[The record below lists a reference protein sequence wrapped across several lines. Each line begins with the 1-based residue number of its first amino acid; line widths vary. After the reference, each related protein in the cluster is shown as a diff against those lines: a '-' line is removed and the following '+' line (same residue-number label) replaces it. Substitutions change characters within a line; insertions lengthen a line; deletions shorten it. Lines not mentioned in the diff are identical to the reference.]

1 MNNINSI
8 FANNY
13 IQRTNPFR
21 KKDMKSKLRQLSDTK
36 PDTDKT
42 GIDAIL
48 ESSKSYLETLKAE
61 RVKMSDTALKTKS
74 QKYQYKDL
82 SARIVRSKTSVS
94 ARQLASQ
101 ARREVQRL
109 KRERRNA
116 EGDTKELDAAIEHAK
131 SMERVARKK
140 ARHLE
145 QEELA
150 KGYGNIGIANISEE
164 EDIKTS
170 EEDEYKEEYTEA
182 EYEEIESESAEEEY
196 VDSEGLEAYEE
207 MQDKLFDEMSEEIK
221 ALLEDMGL
229 EETTESVYG
238 LEPDDIKAMKIKHRN
253 SEMKDIVKADTKY
266 LKVLFEGFN
275 EQRIDITI

>member
-13 IQRTNPFR
+13 IQRTNPFL

-82 SARIVRSKTSVS
+82 SARIVRSKTSIS

-150 KGYGNIGIANISEE
+150 KGYGNIGFVNTSEE
-164 EDIKTS
+164 EDTETS
-170 EEDEYKEEYTEA
+170 EDVEHKEA
-182 EYEEIESESAEEEY
+182 EYEEIECEAAKEEY
-196 VDSEGLEAYEE
+196 VDFEGLEAYEE
-207 MQDKLFDEMSEEIK
+207 IQDEMFDEMSEELK
-221 ALLEDMGL
+221 ALLEEMGL
-229 EETTESVYG
+229 EETTESVYD

-253 SEMKDIVKADTKY
+253 SEMKDIVKADTNY
-266 LKVLFEGFN
+266 LKVIFEGFN

>member
-13 IQRTNPFR
+13 IQRTNPFL

-82 SARIVRSKTSVS
+82 SARIVRSKTSIS

-150 KGYGNIGIANISEE
+150 KGYGNIGIVNTSEE
-164 EDIKTS
+164 EDTETS
-170 EEDEYKEEYTEA
+170 EDVEHKEA
-182 EYEEIESESAEEEY
+182 EYEEIECEAAKEEY
-196 VDSEGLEAYEE
+196 VDFEGLEAYEE
-207 MQDKLFDEMSEEIK
+207 IQDEMFDEMSEELK
-221 ALLEDMGL
+221 ALLEEMGL
-229 EETTESVYG
+229 EETTESVYD

-253 SEMKDIVKADTKY
+253 SEMKDIVKADTNY
-266 LKVLFEGFN
+266 LKVIFEGFN

>member
-13 IQRTNPFR
+13 IQRTNPFL

-74 QKYQYKDL
+74 QKYQYKYL
-82 SARIVRSKTSVS
+82 SARIVRSKTSIS

-150 KGYGNIGIANISEE
+150 KGYGNIGIVNTSEE
-164 EDIKTS
+164 EDTETS
-170 EEDEYKEEYTEA
+170 EDVEHKEA
-182 EYEEIESESAEEEY
+182 EYEEIECEAAKEEY
-196 VDSEGLEAYEE
+196 VDFEGLEAYEE
-207 MQDKLFDEMSEEIK
+207 IQDEMFDEMSEELK
-221 ALLEDMGL
+221 ALLEEMGL
-229 EETTESVYG
+229 EETTESVYD

-253 SEMKDIVKADTKY
+253 SEMKDIVKADTNY
-266 LKVLFEGFN
+266 LKVIFEGFN

>member
-13 IQRTNPFR
+13 IQRTNPFL

-82 SARIVRSKTSVS
+82 SARIVRSKTSIS

-101 ARREVQRL
+101 ARREVKRL

-150 KGYGNIGIANISEE
+150 KGYGNIGIVNTSEE
-164 EDIKTS
+164 EDTETS
-170 EEDEYKEEYTEA
+170 EDVEHKEA
-182 EYEEIESESAEEEY
+182 EYEEIECEAAKEEY
-196 VDSEGLEAYEE
+196 VDFEGLEAYEE
-207 MQDKLFDEMSEEIK
+207 IQDEMFDEMSEELK
-221 ALLEDMGL
+221 ALLEEMGL
-229 EETTESVYG
+229 EETTESVYD

-253 SEMKDIVKADTKY
+253 SEMKDIVKADTNY
-266 LKVLFEGFN
+266 LKVIFEGFN

>member
-13 IQRTNPFR
+13 IQRTNPFL
-21 KKDMKSKLRQLSDTK
+21 KKDMKSKLRQLNDTK

-82 SARIVRSKTSVS
+82 SARIVRSKTSIS

-150 KGYGNIGIANISEE
+150 KGYGNIGIVNTSEE
-164 EDIKTS
+164 EDTETS
-170 EEDEYKEEYTEA
+170 EDVEHKEA
-182 EYEEIESESAEEEY
+182 EYEEIECEAAKEEY
-196 VDSEGLEAYEE
+196 VDFEGLEAYEE
-207 MQDKLFDEMSEEIK
+207 IQDEMFDEMSEELK
-221 ALLEDMGL
+221 ALLEEMGL
-229 EETTESVYG
+229 EETTESVYD

-253 SEMKDIVKADTKY
+253 SEMKDIVKADTNY
-266 LKVLFEGFN
+266 LKVIFEGFN

>member
-13 IQRTNPFR
+13 IQRTNPFL
-21 KKDMKSKLRQLSDTK
+21 KKDMKSKLRQLGDTK
-36 PDTDKT
+36 PDTDKK

-82 SARIVRSKTSVS
+82 SARIVRSETSIS

-164 EDIKTS
+164 EDKETS
-170 EEDEYKEEYTEA
+170 EDVEYKKA
-182 EYEEIESESAEEEY
+182 EYEEIECEATKEEY
-196 VDSEGLEAYEE
+196 VDFEGLEAYEE
-207 MQDKLFDEMSEEIK
+207 IQDEMFDEMSEELK
-221 ALLEDMGL
+221 ALMEEMGL
-229 EETTESVYG
+229 EETTESVYD

-266 LKVLFEGFN
+266 LKVIFEGFN

>member
-13 IQRTNPFR
+13 IQRTNPFL

-82 SARIVRSKTSVS
+82 SARIVRSKTSIS

-150 KGYGNIGIANISEE
+150 KGYGNIGIVNTSEE
-164 EDIKTS
+164 EDTETS
-170 EEDEYKEEYTEA
+170 EDVEHKEA
-182 EYEEIESESAEEEY
+182 EYEEIECEAAKEEY
-196 VDSEGLEAYEE
+196 VDFEGLEAYEE
-207 MQDKLFDEMSEEIK
+207 IQDEMFDEMSEELK
-221 ALLEDMGL
+221 ALLEEMGL
-229 EETTESVYG
+229 EETTESVYD

-253 SEMKDIVKADTKY
+253 SEMKDIVKADTNY
-266 LKVLFEGFN
+266 LKVIFEGFN
-275 EQRIDITI
+275 EQRIDITK

>member
-13 IQRTNPFR
+13 IQRTNPFL

-82 SARIVRSKTSVS
+82 SARIVRSKTSIS

-150 KGYGNIGIANISEE
+150 KGYGNIGIVN
-164 EDIKTS
+164 TS
-170 EEDEYKEEYTEA
+170 EEKDTETSEDVEHKEA
-182 EYEEIESESAEEEY
+182 EYEEIECEAAKEEY
-196 VDSEGLEAYEE
+196 VDFEGLEAYEE
-207 MQDKLFDEMSEEIK
+207 IQDEMFDEMSEELK
-221 ALLEDMGL
+221 ALLEEMGL
-229 EETTESVYG
+229 EETTESVYD

-253 SEMKDIVKADTKY
+253 SEMKDIVKADTNY
-266 LKVLFEGFN
+266 LKVIFEGFN